1 MKGFFFP
8 YVYAKKCTKINCG
21 LHKLSW
27 TLPLVSFDIHL
38 FPKDSPA
45 IYSTNVKATEKTW
58 EKNSDTIL
66 KYTELNGIMYL
77 CALIIAVTQVFYLS
91 KNEVVQNA
99 ISLLITLDSQVI
111 NTYMERRLFDRKNL

>member
-1 MKGFFFP
+1 
-8 YVYAKKCTKINCG
+8 
-21 LHKLSW
+21 
-27 TLPLVSFDIHL
+27 
-38 FPKDSPA
+38 
-45 IYSTNVKATEKTW
+45 
-58 EKNSDTIL
+58 
-66 KYTELNGIMYL
+66 MYL